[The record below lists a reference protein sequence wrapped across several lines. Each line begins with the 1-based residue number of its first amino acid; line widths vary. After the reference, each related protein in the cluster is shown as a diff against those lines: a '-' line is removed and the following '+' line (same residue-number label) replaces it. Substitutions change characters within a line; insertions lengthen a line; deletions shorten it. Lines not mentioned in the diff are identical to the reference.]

1 MNSIRSTMR
10 ALLPPALRKL
20 LRDTVSGL
28 QVLGLSLADAR
39 SYLKY
44 SATVGDPCSNE
55 ELLEARIAAT
65 YHVLEKGLSFRD
77 TRPGFGGQ
85 VAENLIALLK
95 AYNGQFC
102 GKPCAAFEEG
112 LSALARYI
120 EFNEAHGVPVETL
133 RKDLAA
139 LRENVTPGGTLK
151 MSRDEYFKGA
161 ASDFAAFCRS
171 RRSVRHFTDEPVDM
185 AAVARAVEMAQTAPS
200 VCNRQAVRVY
210 AVTPA
215 DKVRRLMELQRGT
228 RGFTEQINRAIV
240 LTYSIRAFSGISERY
255 QGYTDGGIF
264 AMNLLYALHYMRIGS
279 CPLIWASGRHAE
291 REIRQMLNIPVHEH
305 IFMIMALGNVP
316 EKFEVAEAKRF
327 PLERIFRMVD

>member
-1 MNSIRSTMR
+1 MSKLKTMVRSVLPVPVRQFLRRVRLRIDLLRAALSDMR
-10 ALLPPALRKL
+10 AYLR
-20 LRDTVSGL
+20 
-28 QVLGLSLADAR
+28 
-39 SYLKY
+39 Y
-44 SATVGDPCSNE
+44 SSTIQDPVE
-55 ELLEARIAAT
+55 HAETLEARIAAT

-77 TRPGFGGQ
+77 SRPGFGTE
-85 VAENLIALLK
+85 VASNLIGLLK
-95 AYNGQFC
+95 IYNVRYCQKPSVAY
-102 GKPCAAFEEG
+102 EEG
-112 LSALARYI
+112 LSTLARYI
-120 EFNEAHGVPVETL
+120 EFNETHGIPMESL

-139 LRENVTPGGTLK
+139 LRENVTPGGTVK
-151 MSRDEYFKGA
+151 ISREEYFKGA
-161 ASDFAAFCRS
+161 AGDFAAFCRG
-171 RRSVRHFTDEPVDM
+171 RRSLRHFTDKPVDM

-264 AMNLLYALHYMRIGS
+264 AMNLLYALHYMRIGA
-279 CPLIWASGRHAE
+279 CPLIWASGRRAE
-291 REIRQMLNIPVHEH
+291 REIRQMLNIPVHER
-305 IFMIMALGNVP
+305 IFMIMALGGVP
-316 EKFEVAEAKRF
+316 EKFDVAEAKRF